1 VVELMPHKPKVVGS
15 TPAGIGIE
23 NGIKRKTDCGLRR
36 IIDAKEEILGDQKKF
51 FVVLKSG

>member
-1 VVELMPHKPKVVGS
+1 MPHKPKVVGS